1 MLPEEEL
8 AKWRKILNYMT
19 EHSKTDNWFYKRA
32 VAICAGQP
40 DPFDKF
46 HKMTPHLALVDTEP
60 PLDAA

>member
-1 MLPEEEL
+1 MLPEEDV
-8 AKWRKILNYMT
+8 AKWKKIRDYVI

-46 HKMTPHLALVDTEP
+46 HRMTPHLSLVDTPEP
-60 PLDAA
+60 PEAA